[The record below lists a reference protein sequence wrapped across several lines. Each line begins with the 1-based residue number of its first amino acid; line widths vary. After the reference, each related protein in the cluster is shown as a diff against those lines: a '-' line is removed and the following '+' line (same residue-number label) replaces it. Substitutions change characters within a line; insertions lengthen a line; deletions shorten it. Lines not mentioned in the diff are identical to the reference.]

1 MLIGAF
7 AGRAKWLMWLAIP
20 LLMVTAAVS
29 VIPANLHISRT
40 TTVGERHWVPTT
52 PAEATT
58 PHTLTIGDATLDLTS
73 LQLAPGTTT
82 SVKAGVGIG
91 AILVTAPA
99 GVHVN
104 VTASSGL
111 GEVAIEGMPR
121 RNGTNVTV
129 VGELEGAV
137 PLGAPTIDLN
147 VQSGVGSVEVRRA

>member
-1 MLIGAF
+1 
-7 AGRAKWLMWLAIP
+7 
-20 LLMVTAAVS
+20 
-29 VIPANLHISRT
+29 
-40 TTVGERHWVPTT
+40 
-52 PAEATT
+52 
-58 PHTLTIGDATLDLTS
+58 
-73 LQLAPGTTT
+73 
-82 SVKAGVGIG
+82 
-91 AILVTAPA
+91 
-99 GVHVN
+99 VHVN